1 MTVLFKLRV
10 FLVKSGNLV
19 TLCSFNMA
27 ACELKGELKYRD
39 GQTNQFTAQVDGNLK
54 SIISGIKKING
65 DISEAL
71 TTLVEQEKGS
81 TGNDRESVNDDEEE
95 DSDDDDGSATKTTT
109 ITKSSSEPPSKK
121 MKTLRS

>member
-1 MTVLFKLRV
+1 MTVIFKLRV

-19 TLCSFNMA
+19 SVCSFNMA
-27 ACELKGELKYRD
+27 ARELRGELKYRD

-71 TTLVEQEKGS
+71 TALVEQEKDS
-81 TGNDRESVNDDEEE
+81 TGNGRKDVN
-95 DSDDDDGSATKTTT
+95 GKQL
-109 ITKSSSEPPSKK
+109 K
-121 MKTLRS
+121 